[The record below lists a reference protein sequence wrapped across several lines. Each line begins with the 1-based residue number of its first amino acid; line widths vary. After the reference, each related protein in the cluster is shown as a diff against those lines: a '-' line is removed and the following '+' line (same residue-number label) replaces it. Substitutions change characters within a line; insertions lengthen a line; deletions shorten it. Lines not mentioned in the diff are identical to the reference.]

1 LVTTTRETPDA
12 VAAIALLEE
21 PTRRRLY
28 QYVAKHSTVGR
39 DAAAQGI
46 GISRELAAFH
56 LDKLVDGGLLE
67 TSYRRLTGRTGPGAG
82 RPAKLYSRSSRE
94 VSVSLPQRKYE
105 VPADVFASGLELLAT
120 SVGNETVTGAVNEPA
135 HQRGLEEG
143 AAVRKAA
150 GPRAATQRQ
159 RAALV
164 EQLAADGFEP
174 SVDPETET
182 LTLGSC
188 PYQLMAESHRDLTC
202 GMNLAWARGIVE
214 AAVGTGYEP
223 KLDYEP
229 GRCCVV
235 FEANESR

>member
-1 LVTTTRETPDA
+1 VTTRGSTDA

-28 QYVAKHSTVGR
+28 QYVANHSNVGR
-39 DAAAQGI
+39 DAAAEGL

-56 LDKLVDGGLLE
+56 LDKLVDGGLLQ
-67 TSYRRLTGRTGPGAG
+67 TSYKRLTGRTGPGAG
-82 RPAKLYSRSSRE
+82 RPAKLYSRSARE
-94 VSVSLPQRKYE
+94 VSVSLPQRNYE
-105 VPADVFASGLELLAT
+105 VPADAFASGLETLAAT
-120 SVGNETVTGAVNEPA
+120 VGSETVTGAVNEPA
-135 HQRGLEEG
+135 HRRGLQEG

-150 GPRAATQRQ
+150 GPRAATKRQ

-188 PYQLMAESHRDLTC
+188 PYQLMSESHRDLTC
-202 GMNLAWARGIVE
+202 GMNLAWAQGVVE
-214 AAVGTGYEP
+214 AANGTGYEP
-223 KLDYEP
+223 KLDFEP

-235 FEANESR
+235 FEASERR